1 MKVRG
6 CSRKSQ
12 AVHFNNFQLYKG
24 RQEGSM
30 EESGDREAVE
40 AHKGGNGYV
49 IKMVKM
55 TSETVY
61 SILWDI
67 TQKTK
72 RKC

>member
-1 MKVRG
+1 
-6 CSRKSQ
+6 
-12 AVHFNNFQLYKG
+12 
-24 RQEGSM
+24 M

-61 SILWDI
+61 SVLWNVN
-67 TQKTK
+67 TQ
-72 RKC
+72 

>member
-12 AVHFNNFQLYKG
+12 AVDFNNFQLYK
-24 RQEGSM
+24 RRL
-30 EESGDREAVE
+30 EESRKESAAREAVE
-40 AHKGGNGYV
+40 ALKGGNGYV

-61 SILWDI
+61 SVRWDVI
-67 TQKTK
+67 TQ
-72 RKC
+72 